1 MNNLPCRSLLLFLLG
16 FSLSPLQTA
25 TAQEPVEITM
35 VRATP
40 TLTGTDVRI
49 RGTRTITTFQ
59 RLERTKEG
67 FILRMPQALLGIAA
81 LDSTV
86 TKSPLS
92 CKVER
97 IRDILVLRFMCSPSD
112 SVIVARDG
120 QRDLVC
126 SIRTT
131 NTTSEKSEK
140 KTDDKWL
147 LDVIVID
154 AGHGG
159 QDVGAEGVNGT
170 YEKDVTLSIAKR
182 LRDFIREDFPSTKVV
197 MTRDADVFIE
207 LYKRTQIANEAGGK
221 LFVSI
226 HCNSMPLKPHPA
238 HGCETYILRPGR
250 NDDAARVAALE
261 NASVKFEKSTSRY
274 QGMTADQIII
284 ATMAQ
289 RSFVRLSETFASTI
303 QREVTAETPLTNR
316 GVSQAG
322 FYVLVGASMPNVLV
336 ETGFLSNVADA
347 EYLASTKGQK
357 SLARSLA
364 NAIKLYASAYQR
376 SMSH

>member
-1 MNNLPCRSLLLFLLG
+1 
-16 FSLSPLQTA
+16 
-25 TAQEPVEITM
+25 M

-140 KTDDKWL
+140 KTD
-147 LDVIVID
+147 
-154 AGHGG
+154 
-159 QDVGAEGVNGT
+159 DVGAEGVNGT

-274 QGMTADQIII
+274 RGMTADQIII

>member
-1 MNNLPCRSLLLFLLG
+1 
-16 FSLSPLQTA
+16 
-25 TAQEPVEITM
+25 M

-226 HCNSMPLKPHPA
+226 HPA
-238 HGCETYILRPGR
+238 RSGCRNTTNEPGSESGWILRARWRFNAECTGGDWLFIKRGR
-250 NDDAARVAALE
+250 C
-261 NASVKFEKSTSRY
+261 
-274 QGMTADQIII
+274 
-284 ATMAQ
+284 
-289 RSFVRLSETFASTI
+289 
-303 QREVTAETPLTNR
+303 
-316 GVSQAG
+316 GVSCFHKG
-322 FYVLVGASMPNVLV
+322 
-336 ETGFLSNVADA
+336 
-347 EYLASTKGQK
+347 TKITC
-357 SLARSLA
+357 SL
-364 NAIKLYASAYQR
+364 IGECY
-376 SMSH
+376 